1 MAGAGNFLR
10 RPLSLRGPPPKI
22 ETAVPTR
29 SPRDS
34 KTLPEESDALTEP
47 RPSAPSRITA
57 TTTLAAGIAHELTN
71 PLASLR
77 SNLEFLQSQLAL
89 VSSAVGRERLAD
101 LTSALTEALEG
112 ADRINAVVDS
122 VRLFADGH
130 RAPVGPLHL
139 NRIVEAAIQ
148 MAWPLVGRRARIE
161 QRLAQVP
168 QVIASGARLAD
179 VVLKLLV
186 VAGESIP
193 EGFTQEHS
201 ITVAT
206 WFDTGAN
213 EVVLEVA
220 DTGHGM
226 DPEAA
231 ARAFDLPLHAQ
242 TGMNVFGLPLAYR
255 LVTSMGG
262 GMTIAS
268 NRRFGTRVQV
278 MLPPVNP
285 LVRPA

>member
-1 MAGAGNFLR
+1 MAIGTFED
-10 RPLSLRGPPPKI
+10 PP
-22 ETAVPTR
+22 
-29 SPRDS
+29 SQ
-34 KTLPEESDALTEP
+34 LGEEDPDAAQEQP
-47 RPSAPSRITA
+47 RITA

-77 SNLEFLQSQLAL
+77 SNLEFLQQQLAL
-89 VSSAVGRERLAD
+89 TGNALGRERLAD
-101 LTSALTEALEG
+101 LTSAMTEALEG
-112 ADRINAVVDS
+112 ADRINAIVDS

-130 RAPVGPLHL
+130 RAPVGPTTL

-161 QRLAQVP
+161 QKLGQVP
-168 QVIASGARLAD
+168 QVIASGSRLAGA
-179 VVLKLLV
+179 VLKLLV

-193 EGFTQEHS
+193 EGKPPEHS

-206 WFDTGAN
+206 WFDEEAN

-220 DTGHGM
+220 DTGVGM
-226 DPEAA
+226 APEAA

-255 LVTSMGG
+255 LISSMGG
-262 GMTIAS
+262 GMTINS
-268 NRRFGTRVQV
+268 SKQFGTRVQV
-278 MLPPVNP
+278 MLPPVSA

>member
-1 MAGAGNFLR
+1 MARQTDDEAAK
-10 RPLSLRGPPPKI
+10 PLA
-22 ETAVPTR
+22 AVPLGE
-29 SPRDS
+29 D
-34 KTLPEESDALTEP
+34 
-47 RPSAPSRITA
+47 RPVATPSGVSA
-57 TTTLAAGIAHELTN
+57 TTTLAAGVAHELTN

-77 SNLEFLQSQLAL
+77 SNLEYVRSQLEQAASL
-89 VSSAVGRERLAD
+89 LGRERHAE

-112 ADRINAVVDS
+112 ADRINGVVDS

-161 QRLAQVP
+161 QRLGQVP
-168 QVIASGARLAD
+168 QVIASGSRLAGA
-179 VVLKLLV
+179 VLKLLV

-193 EGFTQEHS
+193 DGHPQEHS

-206 WFDTGAN
+206 WFDEDAN

-220 DTGHGM
+220 DTGQGM
-226 DPEAA
+226 APEAA

-242 TGMNVFGLPLAYR
+242 EGMSVFGLPLAYR
-255 LVTSMGG
+255 VITAMGG
-262 GMTIAS
+262 GMAIAS
-268 NRRFGTRVQV
+268 SKRFGTRVQV
-278 MLPPVNP
+278 MLPPIGAG
-285 LVRPA
+285 VRPA